1 MKVAVPNR
9 ASKLRLL
16 DALFQLEAAPL
27 RDDDDAE
34 KKARRNTANE
44 AVVFANNLIFQV
56 DKLKSILDDVSN
68 IGGHGQQLLHTGRG
82 HASIQRG
89 SGFKSCQVVG
99 FSFPLY
105 PVSSASSIQVLR
117 GGATLLNFVEKYA

>member
-27 RDDDDAE
+27 REDDDAE

-68 IGGHGQQLLHTGRG
+68 IGGHGQQLLHTDRG
-82 HASIQRG
+82 HASLQR
-89 SGFKSCQVVG
+89 V
-99 FSFPLY
+99 
-105 PVSSASSIQVLR
+105 
-117 GGATLLNFVEKYA
+117 